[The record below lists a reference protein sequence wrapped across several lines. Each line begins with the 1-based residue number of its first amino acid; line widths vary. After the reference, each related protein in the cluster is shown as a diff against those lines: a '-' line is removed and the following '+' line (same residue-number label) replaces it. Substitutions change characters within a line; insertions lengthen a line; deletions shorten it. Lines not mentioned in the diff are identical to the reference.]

1 MSTATLRRNRHRGP
15 STLPTLPAHVHQAAI
30 WLDEDGGIA
39 ALLIDRETA
48 QHMIST
54 MPEWRLVESLI
65 SSRPTSY
72 CFAGPAGSIYRH
84 PDHAGWFLF
93 YPEFKGEG

>member
-39 ALLIDRETA
+39 ALLIDRATA

-54 MPEWRLVESLI
+54 MPGWRLVEI
-65 SSRPTSY
+65 PIRSRPSPY
-72 CFAGPAGSIYRH
+72 HFEGPAGSIYRH
-84 PDHAGWFLF
+84 PYHKGWFLF
-93 YPEFKGEG
+93 YPEFRTEG